1 MGSMH
6 FMSNRKPF
14 VTSQLRRTTLAIA
27 LGLGM
32 SLSGTT
38 VLAQSASGAIFGQV
52 GSAANSTI
60 VIENVDTGLTRT
72 IPVESTGRYRAV
84 SLPTGNYKVTLQRDG
99 MPVSSRD
106 NVVVSIA
113 GGTEVSFSG
122 AAVGEAKTLEGVVV
136 VASKAPSIDVSSV
149 DTRTVFNAEQLSK
162 LPVSRN
168 VAAVALLAPSV
179 VTNSAYGV
187 PSFGGSASSENAYYI
202 NGYAVTNPLTAIGF
216 STLPFDAIDEMQV
229 LTGGYGAE
237 FGRSTGGV
245 INITTKRGTNDWKG
259 SVAAYWSP
267 ESLRANPR
275 NTYYPD
281 TGFYPKTDGTLLLYR
296 NQNQYYLSTYG
307 VALGGPLIK
316 DRLFVYVSG
325 EINKQAGA
333 SVGSSSTNP
342 TAANGYNQYHY
353 KMPRWITK
361 IDWNINDSNILE
373 LTALSDTTSY
383 FSDLSRF
390 KYADTSHDDVQSG
403 GIYTK
408 DGGELYIGKY
418 TGYITDDLTL
428 TALYGEQTSTHVNT
442 PWKYDP
448 NCPRLSANT
457 TAANQMPGI
466 TYYPTCQFASTVLPA
481 NAMDKTKGGRLDLEY
496 RIGDHSLRVGADS
509 QKAHSITGDMYAGGY
524 VWVFQQT
531 ANKNAAINSG
541 LGVGAPAAAGGSGA
555 GVAGPTPNKGYFVR
569 RQYYTHFADVEVEQ
583 SSQYIE
589 DRWQVNNDLLLSLGL
604 RNEQFTNYNG
614 DHVSFVSQRHQL
626 APRLG
631 ASWDVFGDS
640 TLKVFANAGRYHL
653 APPNNVAVRGA
664 AASLYTMEYF
674 TYTGTD
680 PVTGAP
686 TGLVSIPVDK
696 SKGYTCPGSNAVS
709 SNLECGDSPD
719 PRTVAAKG
727 MKSHFQDEFILG
739 MQQQLSPA
747 FNYGAK
753 VTYRT
758 LRSAIDDTCTPA
770 LGGACFLFNPGVA
783 NTFEQEQDDGS
794 FKEVT
799 YSNAELGFPKLK
811 RKYLA
816 LDLYAEHPFD
826 GKWWGKVEYTLSHNF
841 GNTEGQLASDLD
853 TGSGGQADVSQTQD
867 WDLPQLMVGAGGNL
881 PNDRRH
887 QLKAFGYYQVLPEWR
902 VGGTAVITSG
912 RPASCTSYYP
922 TPDAGLY
929 QGAYYHFCGWPGSGT
944 SPVLPNGQPD
954 PKYIP
959 PSPGY
964 KFAPRGTAGTTPWN
978 YTFNVNVS
986 YIPDWAHKS
995 LTFQAD
1001 VLNVFNRQIAQGY
1014 VQGFASDRVTP
1025 SSTYRQDLNYTTPR
1039 QVRLSVQYDF

>member
-1 MGSMH
+1 MNS
-6 FMSNRKPF
+6 RKTF
-14 VTSQLRRTTLAIA
+14 TTGQLRRTSLAIG
-27 LGLGM
+27 LGLCFASTG
-32 SLSGTT
+32 

-52 GSAANSTI
+52 ATGANSTV
-60 VIENVDTGLTRT
+60 VIENVDTGLIRNV
-72 IPVESTGRYRAV
+72 PVDSAGRYRAA
-84 SLPTGNYKVTLQRDG
+84 SLPTGKYKVTLQRDG
-99 MPVSSRD
+99 TAVSSRD
-106 NVVVSIA
+106 DVVVSIA
-113 GGTEVSFSG
+113 GGTEVSFAG
-122 AAVGEAKTLEGVVV
+122 AEAAKSKTLEGVTV
-136 VASKAPSIDVSSV
+136 VASALPTIDVSSV
-149 DTRTVFNAEQLSK
+149 DTRTVFTAEQLSK
-162 LPVSRN
+162 LPMSRN
-168 VAAVALLAPSV
+168 VAAAALLAPSV

-245 INITTKRGTNDWKG
+245 INVTTKRGTNEWKG
-259 SVAAYWSP
+259 NLYATWSP
-267 ESLRANPR
+267 EALRANPR
-275 NTYYPD
+275 NVYYPK
-281 TGFYPKTDGTLLLYR
+281 TGYYPTTDGTLLTYR
-296 NQNQYYLSTYG
+296 NQNQYYLSTY
-307 VALGGPLIK
+307 AASIGGPLIK
-316 DRLFVYVSG
+316 DRLFLYAAG

-333 SVGSSSTNP
+333 SVGSSSSNP
-342 TAANGYNQYHY
+342 AAANGYNTYHY
-353 KMPRWITK
+353 KIPRWMAK
-361 IDWNINDSNILE
+361 LDWNINDSNIVE
-373 LTALSDTTSY
+373 LTAISDTTSY
-383 FSDLSRF
+383 FSALSKF
-390 KYADTSHDDVQSG
+390 NYADDSHNNVQSG
-403 GIYTK
+403 GVYTK
-408 DGGELYIGKY
+408 DGGEIYVGKY
-418 TGYITDDLTL
+418 TGYITDDLTV
-428 TALYGEQTSTHVNT
+428 TALYGQQTIKHVND
-442 PWKYDP
+442 PWNYDP
-448 NCPRLSANT
+448 TCPRLSGNT
-457 TAANQMPGI
+457 TPTNQMPGI
-466 TYYPTCQFASTVLPA
+466 TYNPTCQFSATVLPKG
-481 NAMDKTKGGRLDLEY
+481 AMDETKGGRLDVEY
-496 RIGDHSLRVGADS
+496 RVSDHSLRIGADR

-541 LGVGAPAAAGGSGA
+541 TGVGAPSAAGGSGA

-589 DRWQVNNDLLLSLGL
+589 DRWQVNNNLLLSLGL

-614 DHVSFVSQRHQL
+614 DHVSFVSQRNQL

-640 TLKVFANAGRYHL
+640 TLKVFGNAGRYHL

-664 AASLYTMEYF
+664 AASLYTQEYF

-680 PVTGAP
+680 PRTGAP

-696 SKGYTCPGSNAVS
+696 SKGYTCPGGNAVS
-709 SNLECGDSPD
+709 SNLECGTSPD

-727 MKSHFQDEFILG
+727 MKSHFQDEYILG

-747 FNYGAK
+747 FTYGAK

-783 NTFEQEQDDGS
+783 NTFQEEQADGS

-799 YSNAELGFPKLK
+799 YTNAQLGFPKLK
-811 RKYLA
+811 RKYIA
-816 LDLYAEHPFD
+816 LDLFAEHPFD
-826 GKWWGKVEYTLSHNF
+826 GKWYGKVNYTLSHNF

-887 QLKAFGYYQVLPEWR
+887 QIKAFGYYQFTPEWR
-902 VGGTAVITSG
+902 VGATAVITSG
-912 RPASCTSYYP
+912 RPASCTSFYP

-929 QGAYYHFCGWPGSGT
+929 NGAYYHFCGIAGT
-944 SPVLPNGQPD
+944 GTNPLLPNGQPD
-954 PKYIP
+954 PKYVA
-959 PSPGY
+959 PSANY
-964 KFAPRGTAGTTPWN
+964 RFSPRGSAGTTPWT
-978 YTFNVNVS
+978 YTFNINVAYTPS
-986 YIPDWAHKS
+986 WAHKN
-995 LTFQAD
+995 LTLQAD

-1014 VQGFASDRVTP
+1014 TQGFASDRVTP
-1025 SSTYRQDLNYTTPR
+1025 SQTYRQDLNYTTPR
-1039 QVRLSVQYDF
+1039 QIRLSAVYDFSL